1 MASVKKDSPDE
12 KGPKWAANIIGLI
25 LKTLTWFLCS
35 TSSTVSK
42 NGYFGPFPMRRYH
55 FEKNGRVL
63 SPSIVQENQA
73 KKGSFT
79 AVKGVSFLS
88 IALDVF
94 FSQLMY

>member
-1 MASVKKDSPDE
+1 
-12 KGPKWAANIIGLI
+12 
-25 LKTLTWFLCS
+25 
-35 TSSTVSK
+35 
-42 NGYFGPFPMRRYH
+42 MRRYH

-88 IALDVF
+88 IARRFF
-94 FSQLMY
+94 FSANVLKKVKIICVCFSRVVELVISDDFSP